1 MALDIIFL
9 SYDEP
14 NADINF
20 SNLAT
25 RFPYVKRVHGVQ
37 GIANAHKAA
46 AEVSDTRFFYVID
59 GDTEVLPNFDF
70 TYKPETWDQDYVH
83 IWRARNPVNGLEYGY
98 GGVKMFSKKFF
109 KNLTANSVD
118 FSTSL
123 TKDVKYLEE
132 VVSITHFNSDEFRA
146 YRGAFRECAKLAS
159 KSIEGQVDQET
170 EQRLHTWCNVA
181 DKSQFYWKFVL
192 MGANA
197 GLMFGLSNIGNP
209 EELKKVNDFN
219 WLKDRFEKSQGNAEN

>member
-14 NADINF
+14 NAEINF
-20 SNLAT
+20 ANLSS
-25 RFPYVKRVHGVQ
+25 RFPYAKRVHGVP

-83 IWRARNPVNGLEYGY
+83 IWRAHNPVNCLEYGY
-98 GGVKMFSKKFF
+98 GGVKLFSKKFF
-109 KNLTANSVD
+109 KNLVTNSVD

-123 TKDVKYLEE
+123 TKDVKYIED
-132 VVSITHFNSDEFRA
+132 VISVTHFNSDEFRA

-159 KSIEGQVDQET
+159 RAIVGQIDVET
-170 EQRLHTWCNVA
+170 ERRLETWCTVA
-181 DKSQFYWKFVL
+181 DKTQFYWDLVL
-192 MGANA
+192 KGAKA
-197 GLMFGLSNIGNP
+197 GREFGMANVGNP

-219 WLKDRFEKSQGNAEN
+219 WLKERFERE

>member
-14 NADINF
+14 NADLNF
-20 SNLAT
+20 SLLQD
-25 RFPYVKRVHGVQ
+25 RFPYVKRIHGVN

-46 AEVSDTRFFYVID
+46 AEISETRMFYVVD

-70 TYKPETWDQDYVH
+70 SFKPAVWDQDFVH

-98 GGVKMFSKKFF
+98 GGVKLFSKKFF
-109 KNLTANSVD
+109 KNLDINSVD

-123 TKDVKYLEE
+123 TEDVKYLED
-132 VVSITHFNSDEFRA
+132 VVSITRFNSDEFRS

-159 KSIEGQVDQET
+159 GCINGHDTNET
-170 EQRLHTWCNVA
+170 EKRLNIWCNYVV
-181 DKSQFYWKFVL
+181 KNPPFYWDFVL
-192 MGANA
+192 AGAND
-197 GLMFGLSNIGNP
+197 GREFGFANGNNA

-219 WLKDRFEKSQGNAEN
+219 WLNKQFEQNYHGKN